1 MGFFKSFLWPLDL
14 GRGLMNSWLI
24 PRLFL
29 LLLWIFYMPVLV
41 QRNNMGLCW
50 FICIQNETF
59 VDPVSFSGELIISCA
74 NNEGFLFLPNCQQ
87 VSKFRSL
94 SCILP
99 RTQKIFWSSTLNSI
113 SSWNS
118 FSINCCFVLF
128 LVLPLLRSVLC
139 SWCLFSVC
147 HGKLFA
153 CILFLCIF
161 KSFMLIF
168 SDLQYLPV
176 MFFVVVLFADL
187 ILCFS
192 PLYLFKRLTRAQ
204 GLALKDSDRLSPF
217 VWDSPGPCLLSLIT
231 VSFAL

>member
-168 SDLQYLPV
+168 SDLQYLTSDVFCCHSFCRSDTLFFSFIPIQEFDSGSGFGPEGQWPSLSICLGQSWFVPV
-176 MFFVVVLFADL
+176 
-187 ILCFS
+187 
-192 PLYLFKRLTRAQ
+192 
-204 GLALKDSDRLSPF
+204 
-217 VWDSPGPCLLSLIT
+217 
-231 VSFAL
+231 VSHNC